1 MSYTQR
7 TYRVLYA
14 YLAYSSCQFSK
25 VLTGA
30 MTSTVWN
37 SCLLLPLVT
46 PLLTVFTT
54 SDEEDEEEVALVV
67 VRASASSWSAVRWSA
82 VVTVISAL
90 MVTARGFLA
99 ALAWAMGQGIAAIT
113 GFSSKARVNV
123 TLYMYKQACIKQ

>member
-1 MSYTQR
+1 MLCTA
-7 TYRVLYA
+7 V
-14 YLAYSSCQFSK
+14 YLAYSSCQFSS

-37 SCLLLPLVT
+37 SCLLLPL

-54 SDEEDEEEVALVV
+54 SDDDDEEGAAVG
-67 VRASASSWSAVRWSA
+67 ASSWSVVGSA

-90 MVTARGFLA
+90 MVTAGGFFA

-113 GFSSKARVNV
+113 GFSSRARVNV
-123 TLYMYKQACIKQ
+123 TLYMYKYACIKQ